1 MKKQIDKN
9 IGIPLYEQILEIIY
23 NDIQNG
29 IFAYGEIIPKELDL
43 CKMYNVSRPTIRK
56 AMDILVQ
63 NGNLIRIK
71 GKGTYVSSDK
81 KIKQEFTHIIQ
92 NFNAEMSQKGVSP
105 GTKVLKK
112 LIVTPDKLT
121 REKLELKSDEN
132 VIELVRLRYADNEP
146 LLIVTT
152 YIPYDRAPFL
162 FERDFEKVSLYDS
175 FEEKNITIN
184 KAIRTF
190 EVQKATKELSDLLT
204 ISKNDPVFYFE
215 TIAYSDKNVPME
227 FSKCFYRGDKNKFV
241 VEIKK

>member
-29 IFAYGEIIPKELDL
+29 VFTYGEIIPKEMDL

-112 LIVTPDKLT
+112 ILTAPDKQT
-121 REKLELKSDEN
+121 IEKLKLKSGEK

-152 YIPYDRAPFL
+152 YIPYERASFL
-162 FERDFEKVSLYDS
+162 FEKDFEKVSLYDS
-175 FEEKNITIN
+175 FEEKNIIIK
-184 KAIRTF
+184 KAVRTF

-215 TIAYSDKNVPME
+215 TIAYSDSDVPME

>member
-29 IFAYGEIIPKELDL
+29 VFAYGEIIPKEMDL

-105 GTKVLKK
+105 GTKVSKK
-112 LIVTPDKLT
+112 ASCCTGQADK
-121 REKLELKSDEN
+121 R
-132 VIELVRLRYADNEP
+132 
-146 LLIVTT
+146 
-152 YIPYDRAPFL
+152 
-162 FERDFEKVSLYDS
+162 
-175 FEEKNITIN
+175 
-184 KAIRTF
+184 KAG
-190 EVQKATKELSDLLT
+190 TK
-204 ISKNDPVFYFE
+204 K
-215 TIAYSDKNVPME
+215 
-227 FSKCFYRGDKNKFV
+227 
-241 VEIKK
+241 